1 MGRKSQTKSRK
12 QSQRQSRGVRQDF
25 TFPEVTLEL
34 PTPEGSSVDVIAPL
48 ATRQKNSDMSMISRD
63 SNRSTPQRISLASR
77 ESARDSYHSQY
88 SDIIEKKRKKRGSQ
102 SQAEKPRITLGFENE
117 LTLDDLCTNPSRN
130 SRNGR
135 SSQGKATPRTSRDDR
150 TEAAQERLSLL
161 RQEASNASRRS
172 SKSRKRISD
181 FGL

>member
-12 QSQRQSRGVRQDF
+12 QSQRQSRGIRQDF

-48 ATRQKNSDMSMISRD
+48 ATRQKNSDMSMISR
-63 SNRSTPQRISLASR
+63 

-88 SDIIEKKRKKRGSQ
+88 SDIIEKKRKKRESQ

-135 SSQGKATPRTSRDDR
+135 TSQGKATPRTSRDDR
-150 TEAAQERLSLL
+150 TEGAQERLSLL

-172 SKSRKRISD
+172 SKGRKRISD